1 MLKNILCKLAIAT
14 AGSALFFV
22 AIEVKAVQS
31 STVEYNFFVNVNS
44 GVLINNDYRGYFRYD
59 DSTLIGSGF
68 ESVGANQG
76 LKLNLEFLGKRY
88 SDLDQFQDKNI
99 PLTLNLPRLDF
110 FDGSL
115 LGLIYFVIDGQVD
128 PQDAGKCIDSCLVFG
143 IEYINFEYLRDN
155 ARGETEDRG
164 VGSVIYS
171 RFITPTSVPE
181 PRNAMGLGL
190 LGLSWLLKKE
200 ITRSGIR

>member
-14 AGSALFFV
+14 AGSALSFA

-88 SDLDQFQDKNI
+88 SDLNQFQDKNI
-99 PLTLNLPRLDF
+99 PLTLNLPRLYF

-128 PQDAGKCIDSCLVFG
+128 PQDPGKCIDSCLVFG
-143 IEYINFEYLRDN
+143 IEYTNFEYLRDN

-171 RFITPTSVPE
+171 RFITPRSVPE
-181 PRNAMGLGL
+181 PRNAIGLGL

-200 ITRSGIR
+200 ITRPGIR